1 MTSSTLAELPG
12 DVLISLRRSEGFGSV
27 NQFADTLPMSSDTL
41 RRLEMVVWGTTE
53 DQWERP
59 VERRDIKALKTAGWI
74 KKGDNWWERFRT
86 ALAWQDVVI
95 RFGDRVYAK
104 EGFNPKVLAPVSQE
118 HVILLAT
125 AVVERELHRWTEQG
139 GRISE
144 EQRPLLVERMVGEV
158 LFRLSTTGLALAQGV
173 SATVIPVSE
182 QTRALQSVL
191 AADTQTENPYV
202 HTLRLAYDWAEQA
215 IGEALSQ
222 MG

>member
-1 MTSSTLAELPG
+1 MTASTLAELPG

-59 VERRDIKALKTAGWI
+59 VERRDIKVLKTAGWI

-95 RFGDRVYAK
+95 RFGDQVYAK
-104 EGFNPKVLAPVSQE
+104 EGFNPKLLAPVSQD

-125 AVVERELHRWTEQG
+125 AVAERELSRWTVQG
-139 GRISE
+139 GQLGDD
-144 EQRPLLVERMVGEV
+144 QRSWLVKRMVGEV
-158 LFRLSTTGLALAQGV
+158 LFRLSTMGFILAEGV
-173 SATVIPVSE
+173 NGTVIPPSE
-182 QTRALQSVL
+182 QTRALQAVL
-191 AADTQTENPYV
+191 TANTQAENPYV
-202 HTLRLAYDWAEQA
+202 RTLRLAYDWAEQA